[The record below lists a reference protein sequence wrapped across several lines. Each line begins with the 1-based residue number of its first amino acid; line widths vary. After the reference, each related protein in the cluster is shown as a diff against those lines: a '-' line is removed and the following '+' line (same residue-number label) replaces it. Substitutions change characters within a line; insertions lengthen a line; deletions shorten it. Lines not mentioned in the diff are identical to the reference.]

1 MSEEIT
7 AAAVRILGTEEELLP
22 ALCTAAE
29 AGLRA
34 RLFFAR
40 TAYPR
45 LFVSQ
50 PRRAPSPSAL
60 LALKGGASSFT
71 GGRP

>member
-34 RLFFAR
+34 RLR
-40 TAYPR
+40 PG
-45 LFVSQ
+45 
-50 PRRAPSPSAL
+50 RRPEKSAASAL
-60 LALKGGASSFT
+60 
-71 GGRP
+71 

>member
-34 RLFFAR
+34 LS
-40 TAYPR
+40 
-45 LFVSQ
+45 LIHI
-50 PRRAPSPSAL
+50 
-60 LALKGGASSFT
+60 
-71 GGRP
+71 

>member
-29 AGLRA
+29 AG
-34 RLFFAR
+34 
-40 TAYPR
+40 
-45 LFVSQ
+45 FVPGSAGTST
-50 PRRAPSPSAL
+50 RRRSA
-60 LALKGGASSFT
+60 ASAS
-71 GGRP
+71 

>member
-34 RLFFAR
+34 RLRR
-40 TAYPR
+40 T
-45 LFVSQ
+45 ST
-50 PRRAPSPSAL
+50 RRRSA
-60 LALKGGASSFT
+60 ASAS
-71 GGRP
+71 